1 MFLNEILYYYNF
13 LIIDLIILYIF
24 KYDIVKSSRF
34 FYLYIFIEIN
44 IVWSYLWRDYD
55 TLNHVLFNHILFL
68 KYNHN
73 PIIEDLR
80 IKFILGLEK
89 PKIL

>member
-44 IVWSYLWRDYD
+44 IV
-55 TLNHVLFNHILFL
+55 
-68 KYNHN
+68 
-73 PIIEDLR
+73 
-80 IKFILGLEK
+80 
-89 PKIL
+89 